1 MLLHE
6 YNLCYDS
13 IIIRLFRILLH
24 VRAGHVGGPAG
35 GEGDPR
41 GGGPTSHLRL
51 LASRP
56 RFSFGGNSDRRTD
69 RDGDFCWPCEVVTF
83 LSSRSSTPSK
93 LFLSYR
99 RQSSCPSASE
109 SFSLSQW
116 TFSYPSFRTFVPSLF
131 FVISKFG
138 RFAVCRTCRQAGGLA
153 GRLTAAA
160 GRWAGYESLA
170 LGAADPLDRLA
181 GRSDLD
187 FRQ

>member
-24 VRAGHVGGPAG
+24 VRAGHVGGPAV

-69 RDGDFCWPCEVVTF
+69 RDGDFCWPCDLPFVALINAFQTFPLLSSSIVMSVCHRIF
-83 LSSRSSTPSK
+83 LSLNGRFRILRFVLS
-93 LFLSYR
+93 FLR
-99 RQSSCPSASE
+99 
-109 SFSLSQW
+109 SFSSSVNLAGLQ
-116 TFSYPSFRTFVPSLF
+116 
-131 FVISKFG
+131 
-138 RFAVCRTCRQAGGLA
+138 FAGLA
-153 GRLTAAA
+153 GRLA
-160 GRWAGYESLA
+160 GWQAG
-170 LGAADPLDRLA
+170 
-181 GRSDLD
+181 
-187 FRQ
+187 

>member
-69 RDGDFCWPCEVVTF
+69 RDGDFCWPCDLPFVALINAFQTF
-83 LSSRSSTPSK
+83 PLLSSSIVMSVS
-93 LFLSYR
+93 
-99 RQSSCPSASE
+99 SASE
-109 SFSLSQW
+109 SFSLSMDV
-116 TFSYPSFRTFVPSLF
+116 FVSFVSYFRSFALF
-131 FVISKFG
+131 
-138 RFAVCRTCRQAGGLA
+138 RHQ
-153 GRLTAAA
+153 
-160 GRWAGYESLA
+160 
-170 LGAADPLDRLA
+170 
-181 GRSDLD
+181 
-187 FRQ
+187 